1 VFFADVLL
9 NANFADYENKSSII
23 NTEVAGTTI
32 STSSRLGYRWL
43 NGDRSWMY
51 GLNAGYDSR
60 PMNTGDADTG
70 VKVSNK
76 RSVFFQQIA
85 FNAEAVSDDWNFN
98 AYALVPIGD
107 TNQRLNNVYQGG
119 ALDIYG
125 LDIGYFITPV
135 VNASVGY
142 YYQNGDLGTADGSGV
157 LGRVA
162 NEINSGLTAGVNIS
176 YDEEFETRLSADIKV
191 RFGGTSTTATKKKKW
206 ENPTINALTASP
218 SNRDVRVA

>member
-1 VFFADVLL
+1 MFFADVLL

-43 NGDRSWMY
+43 NSDRSWMY

-60 PMNTGDADTG
+60 TMNTGDADTG

>member
-1 VFFADVLL
+1 
-9 NANFADYENKSSII
+9 
-23 NTEVAGTTI
+23 
-32 STSSRLGYRWL
+32 
-43 NGDRSWMY
+43 
-51 GLNAGYDSR
+51 
-60 PMNTGDADTG
+60 
-70 VKVSNK
+70 
-76 RSVFFQQIA
+76 VFFQQIA

-162 NEINSGLTAGVNIS
+162 NEINSGLTA
-176 YDEEFETRLSADIKV
+176 
-191 RFGGTSTTATKKKKW
+191 
-206 ENPTINALTASP
+206 
-218 SNRDVRVA
+218 